1 MRPIKLIISAF
12 GPYAE
17 KTEIDMKKLGRGGLY
32 LICGDTGAGKT
43 TIFDAITFALFG
55 EASGNNRD
63 ANMLR
68 SKYAKPDTPTE
79 VELTFE
85 YNDKEYYIKRNPEYE
100 RPKTRGEGMTVNKA
114 DAEFH
119 LPDGRIVTKL
129 KDVNREVIN
138 IIGIDNNQ
146 FSQIAMIAQG
156 DFLRLLLAST
166 EERKKI
172 FQKLFHTQ
180 CYAILQEKLK
190 SAAAGLSKEYSALSA
205 SLKQYIDGIMCESD
219 NALFSDVAAAKD
231 GELTTADIALIIEK
245 LIQNDKQNEKDS
257 EISKVE
263 NEILA
268 ITERLAKAKEYE
280 KSEKIISD
288 TTEKLK
294 NEEIKA
300 VELKQ
305 ALENEKK
312 REPELEKITN
322 SVAEIKAELSD
333 YDELERINE
342 DLSERKVKAERLSE
356 AIVKQSKTTEE
367 LNNKLTESLDE
378 LDKIKNAGENKAQLE
393 AELKQIDYD
402 INNFTK
408 LKIQLSQLEDLEK
421 EYTSAQEDYAEKS
434 ELSLESTTLYNKK
447 YKAYLDEQAGI
458 IAESVKEGDACPVC
472 GSTIHP
478 RLAEKSD
485 SAPTKDELEKSKI
498 AAKKAEDAAVNASVR
513 AGEIKGNYDIVKA
526 EIIKYSKEVL
536 SCDDFNEIPHRLD
549 EKDNEL
555 SQRDKAVRDKLKS
568 VNKKINRKE
577 ELEKSI
583 PDLRNSLDENNIL
596 IEKMK
601 QDEAVLAAEQD
612 SVSKQIKAI
621 SQKLKFNDRNEAE
634 SKINEL
640 EKSKKIIADSI
651 EKAAENYNSCDRNIA
666 GLKKAIETAKTN
678 LIDKVEVDAEKDEL
692 RKEELLDLKR
702 KLTEANRNIFAR
714 IENNTRILSSINEKS
729 DLINGIEQK
738 WNWIKALS
746 DTANGNISGKEK
758 VMLETYIQ
766 MTYFDRIILR
776 ANRRFLIM
784 SNGQYELIRRSTA
797 ENNRSQSGL
806 ELDVIDHY
814 NGSERSVK
822 TLSGGESFKASLSLA
837 LGLSEEIRA
846 SAGGIKLDT
855 MFVDEG
861 FGSLDEESLEQAI
874 KALVSLTEGNRLVG
888 IISHISELKEKIDKQ
903 IVVSKKKT
911 GGSYVSIIV

>member
-1 MRPIKLIISAF
+1 MRPLKLIISAF

-32 LICGDTGAGKT
+32 LVCGDTGAGKT

-68 SKYAKPDTPTE
+68 SKYAKPDAPTE

-138 IIGIDNNQ
+138 IIGIDKNQ

-166 EERKKI
+166 DERKKI

-190 SAAAGLSKEYSALSA
+190 NTAAGLSREYSALSA
-205 SLKQYIDGIMCESD
+205 SLKQYIDGIMCESQ
-219 NALFSDVAAAKD
+219 NTLFSDVAAAKE
-231 GELTTADIALIIEK
+231 GKLTTADVARLIEK

-280 KSEKIISD
+280 KSISD

-305 ALENEKK
+305 ALEKEKK
-312 REPELEKITN
+312 RKPELEKITN
-322 SVAEIKAELSD
+322 SVAGIKAELSD
-333 YDELERINE
+333 YDELERINR
-342 DLSERKVKAERLSE
+342 DLSEKEVKAEKLSE
-356 AIVKQSKTTEE
+356 AVIIQAKTSEE
-367 LNNKLTESLDE
+367 LNNTLTKSLDE
-378 LDKIKNAGENKAQLE
+378 LDKIKNAGENRAQLE
-393 AELKQIDYD
+393 SELKQIDYD
-402 INNFTK
+402 LSNFKK
-408 LKIQLSQLEDLEK
+408 LKTQLSQLKNLEK
-421 EYTSAQEDYAEKS
+421 EYASAQEDYSKKS
-434 ELSLESTTLYNKK
+434 ELSLESATLYNQK

-555 SQRDKAVRDKLKS
+555 SQRDKTVRDKLKS

-601 QDEAVLAAEQD
+601 QDKAVLAAEQD
-612 SVSKQIKAI
+612 SIRKQIKTI
-621 SQKLKFNDRNEAE
+621 GQKLKFNNRKEAK
-634 SKINEL
+634 SKIEEL
-640 EKSKKIIADSI
+640 ENSRKLIENSI
-651 EKAAENYNSCDRNIA
+651 EKATENYNRCDRNIA
-666 GLKKAIETAKTN
+666 GLKKAIETARAN
-678 LIDKVEVDAEKDEL
+678 LVDKVEVDTERDEL
-692 RKEELLDLKR
+692 RREELLDLKR

-766 MTYFDRIILR
+766 MTYFDRIILK